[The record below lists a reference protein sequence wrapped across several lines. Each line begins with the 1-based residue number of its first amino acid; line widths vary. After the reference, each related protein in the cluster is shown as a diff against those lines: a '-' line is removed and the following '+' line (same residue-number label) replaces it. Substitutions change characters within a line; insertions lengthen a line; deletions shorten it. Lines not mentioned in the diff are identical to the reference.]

1 VQGCQ
6 FFSLHELELVY
17 VVYKVLE
24 ACVEVGLSRQEHYVL
39 KVGVVYVG
47 IDSEKSFEYYL
58 YYAQEIA
65 GEGNAHLTREHL
77 FVVQL

>member
-1 VQGCQ
+1 M
-6 FFSLHELELVY
+6 F
-17 VVYKVLE
+17 E
-24 ACVEVGLSRQEHYVL
+24 ACVEVRLSRQQHYVL

-47 IDSEKSFEYYL
+47 VNSEKTFEYYL

-65 GEGNAHLTREHL
+65 GEGNADLTREHL